1 MRACNTRAASEMSRM
16 QLLTWRKKLL
26 WPSLS
31 LLAPGTLCEV
41 WSEKSLKIGTS
52 SSHGQM
58 GQNIF
63 TG

>member
-1 MRACNTRAASEMSRM
+1 M
-16 QLLTWRKKLL
+16 QLLTWREKLL